1 MAVSRVTNLIKVFD
15 GHFVPL
21 LDAILLEAYEWA
33 MENDVEIKDLVQ
45 LNVCE
50 GTDRY
55 GWCERVRGIP
65 HSIIAQ

>member
-1 MAVSRVTNLIKVFD
+1 MLT

-21 LDAILLEAYEWA
+21 LNVILLEAYEWA
-33 MENDVEIKDLVQ
+33 MENDVELKDLMQ
-45 LNVCE
+45 PNICE

-55 GWCERVRGIP
+55 GWYERVRRIP